1 MTILS
6 AGPNMRVTSLILFF
20 NWMVNSGTYYGLSL
34 GVTGDLLHGGNP
46 YLKFF
51 LSALVEIPAYLI
63 NLAILD
69 RQETTD
75 LVFPISFP
83 TILCNAMLVSSRKR
97 IGRQLALAGFLLL
110 TGASLVAMMFV
121 PEEQVAVAVCFSM
134 LGKLC
139 ITASYGVVYIFTAEL
154 FPTEVRNAG
163 MGMASLSA
171 RIGGIIW

>member
-75 LVFPISFP
+75 LVFPHLISHD
-83 TILCNAMLVSSRKR
+83 LM
-97 IGRQLALAGFLLL
+97 
-110 TGASLVAMMFV
+110 
-121 PEEQVAVAVCFSM
+121 
-134 LGKLC
+134 
-139 ITASYGVVYIFTAEL
+139 
-154 FPTEVRNAG
+154 
-163 MGMASLSA
+163 
-171 RIGGIIW
+171 

>member
-1 MTILS
+1 
-6 AGPNMRVTSLILFF
+6 
-20 NWMVNSGTYYGLSL
+20 
-34 GVTGDLLHGGNP
+34 
-46 YLKFF
+46 
-51 LSALVEIPAYLI
+51 
-63 NLAILD
+63 
-69 RQETTD
+69 
-75 LVFPISFP
+75 
-83 TILCNAMLVSSRKR
+83 MLVSSRKR